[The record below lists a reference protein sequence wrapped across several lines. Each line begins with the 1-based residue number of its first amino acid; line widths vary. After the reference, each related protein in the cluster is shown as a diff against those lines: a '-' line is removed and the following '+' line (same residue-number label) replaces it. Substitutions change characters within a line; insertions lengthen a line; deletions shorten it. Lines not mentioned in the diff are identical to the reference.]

1 MTTMKID
8 TRMVIVFAILYL
20 LVVISGCVTQPET
33 TAPQPKE
40 TPTQQISVA
49 EEHTDTKFTLFVT
62 ITKPQPYLLE
72 TVLIQPDGDE
82 AYGGIISYERG
93 WVGSENRTLDGLFD
107 GNNVVILRNMDNKSE
122 IFYQTNWTVRLQR
135 YKPNDDISRNGLDM
149 TFKPYQ
155 ITSVSVYDPVYD
167 PNKKRIEIPVEGKN
181 TISIKEK
188 EAGVC
193 ALRLKVDRGYF
204 YEPSTYGGY
213 MTFRLEP
220 GEKVERKFIFDIPKD
235 LEPIEMH
242 EYFSL
247 NCAPAYIKDVFVLEL
262 KK

>member
-1 MTTMKID
+1 MITMKID
-8 TRMVIVFAILYL
+8 ARMVIVFAVLYL

-40 TPTQQISVA
+40 THTQPISVA
-49 EEHTDTKFTLFVT
+49 EEHTDRKFTLFVT
-62 ITKPQPYLLE
+62 ITKPQPHLLE

-82 AYGGIISYERG
+82 VYSDIISYERG
-93 WVGSENRTLDGLFD
+93 WVGSKNITLDGLFD

-122 IFYQTNWTVRLQR
+122 TFYQTNWTVRLQR
-135 YKPNDDISRNGLDM
+135 YKPNDNVSRNGLDI
-149 TFKPYQ
+149 TFKSYQ
-155 ITSVSVYDPVYD
+155 ITSVYDA
-167 PNKKRIEIPVEGKN
+167 NKKRIEIPVEGKN

-204 YEPSTYGGY
+204 YEPSSSGGY

-242 EYFSL
+242 GYFAL